1 MTFKEKIRQGYW
13 TRKRIATPTGTQHC
27 LNCGKDYDGSYC
39 PHCGQSHATHRI
51 TWGNF
56 WRNFVMNGIGLQGTL
71 PHTIIELFYRPGY
84 LIRDYLAGK
93 RQHYTNPFR
102 MLLLTAAIFVLF
114 NGMGIGGN
122 IKESAAE
129 LSMAMN
135 TEENMTAQDTAAVNE
150 VTQGM
155 MDTMYSN
162 FGTFNLLLILTMTV
176 PFWIAFRRAGQY
188 RNQPLNISEAA
199 TAMAFVGCQNMVVNL
214 FSLPFIQKETM
225 GIVTTIGYIIVIP
238 LFFLTLRQMFDMKWT
253 HFLVRNFIF
262 TALFLL
268 FYLLFTTLI
277 VMYVVVGQQAG

>member
-1 MTFKEKIRQGYW
+1 
-13 TRKRIATPTGTQHC
+13 
-27 LNCGKDYDGSYC
+27 
-39 PHCGQSHATHRI
+39 
-51 TWGNF
+51 
-56 WRNFVMNGIGLQGTL
+56 MNGIGLQGTL

-135 TEENMTAQDTAAVNE
+135 TEENMTAQDAAAVNE

-225 GIVTTIGYIIVIP
+225 GIVTTIGYIIVLP
-238 LFFLTLRQMFDMKWT
+238 LFFLTLRQMFDMKWP

-262 TALFLL
+262 AALFLL
-268 FYLLFTTLI
+268 FYLVFTTLI

>member
-1 MTFKEKIRQGYW
+1 
-13 TRKRIATPTGTQHC
+13 
-27 LNCGKDYDGSYC
+27 
-39 PHCGQSHATHRI
+39 
-51 TWGNF
+51 
-56 WRNFVMNGIGLQGTL
+56 
-71 PHTIIELFYRPGY
+71 
-84 LIRDYLAGK
+84 
-93 RQHYTNPFR
+93 
-102 MLLLTAAIFVLF
+102 
-114 NGMGIGGN
+114 
-122 IKESAAE
+122 
-129 LSMAMN
+129 
-135 TEENMTAQDTAAVNE
+135 MTAQDAAAVNE

-176 PFWIAFRRAGQY
+176 PFWIVFRRAGQY

-238 LFFLTLRQMFDMKWT
+238 LFFLTLRQMFDMKWP

-262 TALFLL
+262 AALFLL
-268 FYLLFTTLI
+268 FYLVFTTLI

>member
-13 TRKRIATPTGTQHC
+13 TRKRIDTPQSTQHC

-71 PHTIIELFYRPGY
+71 PHTIIELFYRPGF

-102 MLLLTAAIFVLF
+102 MLLLTAAIFILF
-114 NGMGIGGN
+114 NGMGLGGN
-122 IKESAAE
+122 LKESATE
-129 LSMAMN
+129 LSLSMN
-135 TEENMTAQDTAAVNE
+135 QSQAMTAQEAASTNMLA
-150 VTQGM
+150 QGM
-155 MDTMYSN
+155 MEKMYGN

-176 PFWIAFRRAGQY
+176 PFWLVFRRAGQY

-214 FSLPFIQKETM
+214 ISLPFIHKGTM
-225 GIVTTIGYIIVIP
+225 GIVSTVGYAIVIP
-238 LFFLTLRQMFDMKWT
+238 LFILTLRQMFNMKWA
-253 HFLVRNFIF
+253 HFIVRNLLF
-262 TALFLL
+262 TILFGL
-268 FYLLFTTLI
+268 FYLAFTIVLI
-277 VMYVVVGQQAG
+277 FYVLTTQQG

>member
-13 TRKRIATPTGTQHC
+13 TRKRIETPQETQHC
-27 LNCGKDYDGSYC
+27 LNCGQDYEGAYC

-71 PHTIIELFYRPGY
+71 PHTIIELFYRPGF

-102 MLLLTAAIFVLF
+102 MLLLTAAIFILF
-114 NGMGIGGN
+114 NSMGLGGN
-122 IKESAAE
+122 LKEAATE
-129 LSMAMN
+129 LSLSMN
-135 TEENMTAQDTAAVNE
+135 TDQATTAQDAAVTNM
-150 VTQGM
+150 VVQGM
-155 MDTMYSN
+155 MDKMYGN

-176 PFWIAFRRAGQY
+176 PFWLVFRRAGQY

-214 FSLPFIQKETM
+214 ISLPFIHKDTM
-225 GIVTTIGYIIVIP
+225 GIVSTVGYAIVIP
-238 LFFLTLRQMFDMKWT
+238 LFILTLRQMFNMKWG
-253 HFLVRNFIF
+253 HFIVRNLLF
-262 TALFLL
+262 TILFGL
-268 FYLLFTTLI
+268 FYLTFTIVLI
-277 VMYVVVGQQAG
+277 FYVLTTQQG